1 MAAPRLV
8 VDLTIGKEDMMKLM
22 AIARSRTG
30 PATIVNMSLKVRRK
44 RPIGSAKIW
53 ECSATAVATHGW
65 ASCNSRARPARE
77 MTFMPSSAARR
88 WIMRQASTRCMAS
101 LTTAS

>member
-30 PATIVNMSLKVRRK
+30 PASQV
-44 RPIGSAKIW
+44 
-53 ECSATAVATHGW
+53 E
-65 ASCNSRARPARE
+65 RARMLLAHRDEPSFTIPLLG
-77 MTFMPSSAARR
+77 MTPKCMPPPGTPSKCIPPPPMPPPPRNAIAGVAMV
-88 WIMRQASTRCMAS
+88 I
-101 LTTAS
+101 

>member
-30 PATIVNMSLKVRRK
+30 PASEVSWRACFWLIGIS
-44 RPIGSAKIW
+44 RPRPFP
-53 ECSATAVATHGW
+53 HW
-65 ASCNSRARPARE
+65 A
-77 MTFMPSSAARR
+77 
-88 WIMRQASTRCMAS
+88 
-101 LTTAS
+101 